1 MPGSISWDTLIVHVI
16 LQKYA
21 WTQYKLNTC
30 SEFVYDSYD
39 GWKAVQFFILSVICI
54 TLLFL
59 YLS

>member
-1 MPGSISWDTLIVHVI
+1 MPGSISWDTLIVYVI

-21 WTQYKLNTC
+21 WTPYKLNTC
-30 SEFVYDSYD
+30 SEFVYDSYH

-59 YLS
+59 YFS